1 MAPAPPGHDDGVL
14 HLDATAQADLVRRGE
29 LSPVELVDLA
39 IAAAEALNPSLNA
52 IIHERY
58 EQARADAASPDLPDG
73 PFRGV
78 PFVEKDLDGTAAGQ
92 PYHAGNRALKEAGYV
107 ADVSAH
113 LHDRFVAAGLVTIG
127 RTNTPE
133 FGLQPTT
140 ESEAYGPAHNPWDL
154 GRSPG
159 GSSGGSAATVAARIT
174 AMGHAGDGGGSIR
187 IPASVCG
194 LVGLKPSRGRN
205 SVGPQVGE
213 SWAGLVARLVVSRS
227 VRDTAAILDA
237 VAGPE
242 VGDPYT
248 APPPVRPFLDEVG
261 ADPGALRIGVTTVSP
276 DAAVPTHP
284 AVAEVVAATARV
296 LEGLGHAV
304 DDSVPDG
311 WDDPEVYGG
320 LVGAFT
326 TCYGAWVAADVD
338 DVAAKL
344 GAPVGADG
352 FEDATWMLAEM
363 GRAVTATQYLA
374 ATEELSRF
382 TRRLAGWWT
391 GHDLLLTPVVPE
403 PPFEL
408 GSFGP
413 TPENPLNGL
422 TRSTEIVPFTVPFN
436 ISGQPSISVPT
447 GWTDT
452 GLPVGV
458 QLTAAYGREDLLL
471 AVAAQLEA
479 AMPWADRLPPTC
491 A

>member
-1 MAPAPPGHDDGVL
+1 MAPAPLGHDGDVL

-29 LSPVELVDLA
+29 VSPVELVDLA
-39 IAAAEALNPSLNA
+39 IAAAEALNPTLNA

-58 EQARADAASPDLPDG
+58 EQARVDAASPDLPTG

-159 GSSGGSAATVAARIT
+159 GSSGGSAATVAAHIT
-174 AMGHAGDGGGSIR
+174 ALGHAGDGGGSIR

-205 SVGPQVGE
+205 SLGPQVGE
-213 SWAGLVARLVVSRS
+213 SWGGCVARLVVSRS

-237 VAGPE
+237 VAGPAT
-242 VGDPYT
+242 GDPYT
-248 APPPVRPFLDEVG
+248 APPPSRPFLDEVG
-261 ADPGALRIGVTTVSP
+261 ADPGALRVGVTTVSP
-276 DAAVPTHP
+276 DAAVSTHP
-284 AVAEVVAATARV
+284 EVAAAVDATARA
-296 LEGLGHAV
+296 LESLGHV
-304 DDSVPDG
+304 VTPSIPDG
-311 WDDPEVYGG
+311 WDDAEVYGE

-326 TCYGAWVAADVD
+326 TCYGAWVAADLD
-338 DVAAKL
+338 E
-344 GAPVGADG
+344 VGAMIGSPVTADG
-352 FEDATWMLAEM
+352 CEDGTWVLAEM
-363 GRAVTATQYLA
+363 GRATTATQYLG
-374 ATEELSRF
+374 ATEALSRF
-382 TRRLAGWWT
+382 TRRLAAWWT
-391 GHDLLLTPVVPE
+391 QNDLLVTPVVPE
-403 PPFEL
+403 PPYEL
-408 GSFGP
+408 GGFAP
-413 TPENPLNGL
+413 TPDNPLQGL
-422 TRSTEIVPFTVPFN
+422 VRSTQIVPFTIPFN

-447 GWTDT
+447 GSTES
-452 GLPVGV
+452 GLPIGV
-458 QLTAAYGREDLLL
+458 QITAAYGREDLLL
-471 AVAAQLEA
+471 AVAAQLEVA
-479 AMPWADRLPPTC
+479 LPWADRRPSTC